1 MKIIYPLALTLL
13 LPACG
18 GSGGSGDTKPS
29 NNSASSTAN
38 TTPSGIVTNK
48 DGKLNITGD
57 NNTATVISDKK
68 AEISISGDRNVI
80 YIQSNVSTLDV
91 VGNSNT
97 FEVSNGVTIDKCMI
111 IGDTNKATKPTD
123 LTITCS
129 IQGKSNS
136 GFN

>member
-1 MKIIYPLALTLL
+1 MKRVFPLALTLAL
-13 LPACG
+13 TACG
-18 GSGGSGDTKPS
+18 GGGSDTKPS
-29 NNSASSTAN
+29 NNTSSSTAN

-48 DGKLNITGD
+48 DGKLDIIGD

-91 VGNSNT
+91 VGGNNT
-97 FEVSNGVTIDKCMI
+97 FEISNGVTIDKCMI
-111 IGDTNKATKPTD
+111 IGDTNKAVKPTG
-123 LTITCS
+123 LTVPCS